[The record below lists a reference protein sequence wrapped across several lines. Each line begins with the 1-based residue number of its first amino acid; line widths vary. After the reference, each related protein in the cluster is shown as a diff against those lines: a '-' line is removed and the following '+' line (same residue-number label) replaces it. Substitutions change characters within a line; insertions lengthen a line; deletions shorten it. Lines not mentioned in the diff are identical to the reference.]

1 MDNILF
7 QSYIIEERSY
17 VSFIKREIHNL
28 VRPVFTEKRT
38 GEIDIVISELT
49 SNLIKHAEKGE
60 LLYRLSREE
69 TRPVFEVIC
78 IDNGKGIKDLNHAM
92 KDGVS
97 TKETL
102 GQGIG
107 SIIRQSNVAQLYSL
121 PSWGTI
127 VYTRFYD
134 DPEHKEPKGNVLV
147 RTLNVAKP
155 GEKVS
160 GDGAFVKF
168 FKDKTLIFIGD
179 GLGHGP
185 LAKNA
190 VDKAISVFKESMSSD
205 PSEIIR
211 EINRELKHSRGLVA
225 TIAMLDHETKQWE
238 MCGVGNISTRI
249 QKGLEY
255 KNYICNNGIVG
266 FNIPRRLE
274 NSVNE
279 MEKFQQLIFCSDGI
293 KTRWDVVKYP
303 AILKYDPMMLAA
315 VLYKDHARQT
325 DDMTITVVKVVM
337 PRDI

>member
-38 GEIDIVISELT
+38 GEIDIVVSEMT
-49 SNLIKHAEKGE
+49 SNLIKHAQKGE
-60 LLYRLSREE
+60 LLYRLSSEAAI
-69 TRPVFEVIC
+69 PVFEIIC

-97 TKETL
+97 SKETL

-107 SIIRQSNVAQLYSL
+107 SIMRQSNIAQFYSL

-127 VYTRFYD
+127 IYSKFYN
-134 DPEHKEPKGNVLV
+134 DPEHKAPKENALIRV
-147 RTLNVAKP
+147 LNVAKP
-155 GEKVS
+155 GERVS
-160 GDGAFVKF
+160 GDGAYVRF
-168 FKDKTLIFIGD
+168 FKDKTLVFVGD
-179 GLGHGP
+179 GLGHGEQ
-185 LAKNA
+185 AKHA
-190 VDKAISVFKESMSSD
+190 VDKAISVFKNSMSGD

-211 EINRELKHSRGLVA
+211 EMNKELKHSRGLVA
-225 TIAMLDHETKQWE
+225 TIVMLDHQTKKWE

-266 FNIPRRLE
+266 FNIPSRLE
-274 NSVNE
+274 NSINE
-279 MEKFQQLIFCSDGI
+279 MEKFQQLILCSDGI
-293 KTRWDVVKYP
+293 KTRWDIAKYP
-303 AILKYDPMMLAA
+303 AILKYDPMILAA
-315 VLYKDHARQT
+315 ILYKDHARQT
-325 DDMTITVVKVVM
+325 DDMTVTVVKVA
-337 PRDI
+337 